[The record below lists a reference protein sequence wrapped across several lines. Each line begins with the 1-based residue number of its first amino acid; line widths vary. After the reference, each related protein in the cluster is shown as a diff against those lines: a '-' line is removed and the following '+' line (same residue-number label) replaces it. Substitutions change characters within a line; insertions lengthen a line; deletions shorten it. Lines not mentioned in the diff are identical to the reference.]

1 MKKVIIFLMLAVTAI
16 IAQDTTTVVN
26 ETTGYN
32 WINAII
38 LAITT
43 GVAMFK
49 VMGNK
54 LNKILSTLSQI
65 QTQAKYFFEGIQLF
79 LKKYN
84 HVLREDIQRDFVEM
98 VLKPGDSLLELMADK
113 ADTVGLKKLAKELR
127 DVIKTEK
134 K

>member
-1 MKKVIIFLMLAVTAI
+1 MLAVTAI

-26 ETTGYN
+26 DSTGYN

-43 GVAMFK
+43 GVAMFG